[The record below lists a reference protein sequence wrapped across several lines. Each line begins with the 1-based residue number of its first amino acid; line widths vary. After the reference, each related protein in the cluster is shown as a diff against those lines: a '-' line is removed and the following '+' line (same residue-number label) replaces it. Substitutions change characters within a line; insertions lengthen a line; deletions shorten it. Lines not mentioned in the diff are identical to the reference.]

1 VADRLRAKPPT
12 TAADSWRSGTL
23 VAVRDVE
30 NGKRA
35 TIEPGESGD
44 SSAEGDA
51 VAVTVTDAVFE
62 LFAGRVEDG
71 DPVGETVWFK

>member
-12 TAADSWRSGTL
+12 TDVDSWRSGTL
-23 VAVRDVE
+23 VAVSDVE
-30 NGKRA
+30 NGTCA
-35 TIEPGESGD
+35 TIEPGDTGD
-44 SSAEGDA
+44 GGAGSDA

-62 LFAGRVEDG
+62 LFAGRIEGD